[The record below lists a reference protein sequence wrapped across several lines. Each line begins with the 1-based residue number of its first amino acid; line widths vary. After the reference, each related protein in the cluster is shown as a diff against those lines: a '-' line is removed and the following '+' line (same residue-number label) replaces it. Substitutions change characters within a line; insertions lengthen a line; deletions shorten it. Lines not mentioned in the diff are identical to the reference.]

1 MDSEILPQECL
12 KVMQRLFDFIDTK
25 DVELNKKLNL
35 IVNPE
40 IIKILIKQVEHESI
54 DVKVFIRLL

>member
-54 DVKVFIRLL
+54 DVKVFIR